1 MNKKYNKIIRNIKT
15 NILKLTYEAKSSHIG
30 SSLSIVEILI
40 ALYSGT
46 ITKKDRFILSK
57 GHAALA
63 LYCILFEKGFIS
75 LKTLKS
81 YGKNNTV
88 LMGHASHKVNG
99 VEFSTG
105 SLGHG
110 LPVAVG
116 KALKF
121 KINKEKNKVF
131 VILSDG
137 ELNEGTT
144 WESIMFASHHKLN
157 NLNII
162 IDNNK
167 IQSMDFSQ
175 KVINLNPLKKK
186 FLSFGCKVIEINGH
200 NILKIK
206 KAFKTKSKSRP
217 KIIIANTIKG
227 KDISFMEN
235 NNLWH
240 YKNPNYKDRIRLY
253 YEKYTFQNAVNVI
266 CITDKFSKPTL

>member
-1 MNKKYNKIIRNIKT
+1 MNKKYNKIIKNIKT
-15 NILKLTYEAKSSHIG
+15 NILKLTFKAKSSHIG
-30 SSLSIVEILI
+30 SSLSIVEILV
-40 ALYSGT
+40 ALYSGAMS
-46 ITKKDRFILSK
+46 KKDRFILSK

-75 LKTLKS
+75 LKTLRS
-81 YGKNNTV
+81 YGKNNTI

-110 LPVAVG
+110 LPIAVG
-116 KALKF
+116 KSLKF

-144 WESIMFASHHKLN
+144 WESLMFASHHKLN

-162 IDNNK
+162 VDNNK
-167 IQSMDFSQ
+167 IQSMGFS
-175 KVINLNPLKKK
+175 KKIINLDPLKKK

-200 NILKIK
+200 NILKIT
-206 KAFKTKSKSRP
+206 KALKAKSKSKP
-217 KIIIANTIKG
+217 KVIIANTIKG

-240 YKNPNYKDRIRLY
+240 YKNPNSKQLQLAIK
-253 YEKYTFQNAVNVI
+253 EMNNKYA
-266 CITDKFSKPTL
+266 